1 MIIFENTCLKSQIY
15 DKLVTML
22 LILPYIYIYIY
33 IYIYV
38 YIYIC
43 LKLLLIIRGLFRLK
57 SGIFQIS
64 TPETPSNLVFRVF
77 LLFDIK
83 VKKIRSPGNE
93 VT

>member
-22 LILPYIYIYIY
+22 LILP
-33 IYIYV
+33 

-93 VT
+93 VA